1 MTDEK
6 KYNLKTMRLN
16 RFFFILE
23 NNKIQDAQEGN
34 VVWTLGT
41 PWTTSGPGQPL
52 HVLGKG
58 FPQLA
63 ATTPVDQGMHS
74 RKTRDPPEAK
84 SIWL

>member
-34 VVWTLGT
+34 VV
-41 PWTTSGPGQPL
+41 
-52 HVLGKG
+52 
-58 FPQLA
+58 
-63 ATTPVDQGMHS
+63 
-74 RKTRDPPEAK
+74 
-84 SIWL
+84 